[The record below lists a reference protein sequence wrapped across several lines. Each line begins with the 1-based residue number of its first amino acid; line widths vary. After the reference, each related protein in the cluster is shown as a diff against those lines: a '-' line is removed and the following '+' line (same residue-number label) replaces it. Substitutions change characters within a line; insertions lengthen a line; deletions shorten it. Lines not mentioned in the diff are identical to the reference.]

1 VFIFITRIPWLFLFF
16 IAVIN
21 FKYLLD
27 PVPSTSTG
35 RRNFTSPPPE
45 SRKNPKRLQ
54 IKKRVDHFEKEK
66 KEERRKLFQSKNKGI
81 FQIFT
86 FFKNP
91 NLLSFSQ
98 LLINLRRKYDAWQR
112 DAPVIHLSSQLT
124 RKYWKNR
131 TLGEDSLF
139 FRSGRQKHREA

>member
-66 KEERRKLFQSKNKGI
+66 KKNVESYSKAKI
-81 FQIFT
+81 KVFFKFLQ